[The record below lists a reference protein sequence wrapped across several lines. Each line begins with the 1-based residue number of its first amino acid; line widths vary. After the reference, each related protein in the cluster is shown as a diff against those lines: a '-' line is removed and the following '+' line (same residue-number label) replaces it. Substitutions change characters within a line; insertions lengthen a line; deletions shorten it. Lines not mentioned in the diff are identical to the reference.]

1 MQRSW
6 NEGQSV
12 AALKAMERSLAE
24 GLDPDTKR
32 RLQRLSMIYFWASV
46 GMERD
51 RAAEPKLNA
60 APGEER
66 PPCLRAGES
75 PRRV

>member
-1 MQRSW
+1 MGDW
-6 NEGQSV
+6 NEQQSV
-12 AALKAMERSLAE
+12 AALRAMEASLAE
-24 GLDPDTKR
+24 GLDPETKR
-32 RLQRLSMIYFWASV
+32 RLQRLSMTYFWASI
-46 GMERD
+46 GLD